1 MPDLIIYVPLALAMV
16 ASSFLIAKYPPLSL
30 PKERVPSTLVIM
42 NGAFVLFVV
51 LDVMSGRALT
61 LYTDPPKTAVVLL
74 TALVVLACA
83 NLAYLL
89 VRQRRAPR

>member
-16 ASSFLIAKYPPLSL
+16 ASSFLIAKYPPLGL

-42 NGAFVLFVV
+42 NAFLLFVV

-61 LYTDPPKTAVVLL
+61 SYTDPPKTAVVLL